1 MGNAK
6 AQRSA
11 VDHVRDWLFH
21 LDRILRGEAT
31 RPAQVRDAEITI
43 PVLGI
48 TATVVGLAI
57 IYGFC
62 MAVFAMVHGFESN
75 HLLRSTQQTVATMTK
90 VPLLFLLTLGIT
102 FPSLYVFNALVGSQ
116 LKMFQVLK
124 LLIASLA
131 VNLSVLA
138 SMGPI
143 IAFFSVSTPN
153 YKFIVLL
160 NVIVFAVA
168 GFLGLSFLIQTL
180 NRLTP
185 KSASKKMHSFQR
197 TEKFASQQVASPEPN
212 SATELNTSPNPPH
225 RDRSQNDGPLDAT
238 AGMVLGKQE
247 KTVFACWI
255 VVFGF
260 VGAQMGWVLRPF
272 IGSPGME
279 FSWLRPRDSNFFE
292 AVFNVLFN
300 LFS

>member
-1 MGNAK
+1 MGNVK
-6 AQRSA
+6 VQRSPI
-11 VDHVRDWLFH
+11 DHIRDWLFH

-31 RPAQVRDAEITI
+31 RPVHVRDAEITI

-48 TATVVGLAI
+48 TATVVALAI

-75 HLLRSTQQTVATMTK
+75 QLFRSTQQTVATMTK

-102 FPSLYVFNALVGSQ
+102 FPSLYVFNALVGSR

-124 LLIASLA
+124 LLVASLA

-185 KSASKKMHSFQR
+185 KTAQKKTHSFQKS
-197 TEKFASQQVASPEPN
+197 EKFASQQVAVSESRPVMEV
-212 SATELNTSPNPPH
+212 NTSPNAPE
-225 RDRSQNDGPLDAT
+225 NEGPLDSRE
-238 AGMVLGKQE
+238 GIVLGKQE

-292 AVFNVLFN
+292 AVLNVLFN

>member
-6 AQRSA
+6 LEQSGFGNPKE
-11 VDHVRDWLFH
+11 WLFH
-21 LDRILRGEAT
+21 LDRILRGDAT
-31 RPAQVRDAEITI
+31 KPEQIRDAEISI

-48 TATVVGLAI
+48 TASVVALAI
-57 IYGFC
+57 AYGFC
-62 MAVFAMVHGFESN
+62 MAVFAMVHGFESEQ
-75 HLLRSTQQTVATMTK
+75 LAKSTQQTVATMTK

-102 FPSLYVFNALVGSQ
+102 FPSLYVFNALVGSR

-160 NVIVFAVA
+160 NVVVFAVA

-180 NRLTP
+180 NRQTP
-185 KSASKKMHSFQR
+185 KTRKETTRSFQR
-197 TEKFASQQVASPEPN
+197 IGKFPSQQVAPSTTD
-212 SATELNTSPNPPH
+212 SAEQTVDAELDPPTAA
-225 RDRSQNDGPLDAT
+225 SPLDSVE
-238 AGMVLGKQE
+238 GVVLGKQE

-272 IGSPGME
+272 IGSPNME

-292 AVFNVLFN
+292 AVFNTLFGM
-300 LFS
+300 FS